1 MAPFEASD
9 VGLGDQRVLLDR
21 EQQREGDEAVA
32 LVVVDRPQHVGG
44 IDDIGDRDA
53 LVERDRVESFTSQLV
68 QRLVVVG

>member
-1 MAPFEASD
+1 MSQIRRD
-9 VGLGDQRVLLDR
+9 L
-21 EQQREGDEAVA
+21 EGDEAVA